1 EAPCLPTSAENP
13 RKGGAMKMLNS
24 LIPKAWANDMPRSLF
39 RGLFDLDRD
48 LDTLFESGGTWWP
61 AVEARTK
68 DGELVLR
75 CDLPGVDPSDIE
87 VSLEGT
93 TLTISGERR
102 SEREE
107 KEEGR
112 RFSEVRYGRFER
124 SLTVPDG
131 IDREKVTARYE
142 NGVLEVTVPL
152 PAGHASRRVPIQI
165 ESHGSKKAA
174 CGPPRGGPASR
185 SDRPS
190 GGRARDHS
198 LA

>member
-1 EAPCLPTSAENP
+1 M
-13 RKGGAMKMLNS
+13 RNS

-75 CDLPGVDPSDIE
+75 CDLPGVDPSDTE

-102 SEREE
+102 SEQ

-112 RFSEVRYGRFER
+112 FTELRYGRFER
-124 SLTVPDG
+124 SLTRPDRT
-131 IDREKVTARYE
+131 DPAKTPTRHEHAVTH
-142 NGVLEVTVPL
+142 VTVP
-152 PAGHASRRVPIQI
+152 P
-165 ESHGSKKAA
+165 
-174 CGPPRGGPASR
+174 
-185 SDRPS
+185 
-190 GGRARDHS
+190 
-198 LA
+198 

>member
-1 EAPCLPTSAENP
+1 
-13 RKGGAMKMLNS
+13 MKMLNS

-48 LDTLFESGGTWWP
+48 LDTLFESGGIWWP

-68 DGELVLR
+68 DGDLVLR

-102 SEREE
+102 SEQ

-112 RFSEVRYGRFER
+112 RFSELRYGRFER
-124 SLTVPDG
+124 SLTLPDG
-131 IDREKVTARYE
+131 IAPEKVTARYE

-152 PAGHASRRVPIQI
+152 PAGHASRRVLIQI
-165 ESHGSKKAA
+165 ESHGSRKAA
-174 CGPPRGGPASR
+174 
-185 SDRPS
+185 
-190 GGRARDHS
+190 
-198 LA
+198 

>member
-1 EAPCLPTSAENP
+1 
-13 RKGGAMKMLNS
+13 MKMLNS

-61 AVEARTK
+61 AFEARTK
-68 DGELVLR
+68 DEELVLR
-75 CDLPGVDPSDIE
+75 CDLPGVDPSGIG

-102 SEREE
+102 SEK

-124 SLTVPDG
+124 SLTLPDE
-131 IDREKVTARYE
+131 IDPEKVTARYE

-174 CGPPRGGPASR
+174 
-185 SDRPS
+185 
-190 GGRARDHS
+190 
-198 LA
+198 

>member
-1 EAPCLPTSAENP
+1 M
-13 RKGGAMKMLNS
+13 RNS

-93 TLTISGERR
+93 TLTIAGERR

-107 KEEGR
+107 KGEGR
-112 RFSEVRYGRFER
+112 PGA
-124 SLTVPDG
+124 VP
-131 IDREKVTARYE
+131 
-142 NGVLEVTVPL
+142 
-152 PAGHASRRVPIQI
+152 PAGRTT
-165 ESHGSKKAA
+165 
-174 CGPPRGGPASR
+174 PR
-185 SDRPS
+185 
-190 GGRARDHS
+190 GRARDH
-198 LA
+198 LLV

>member
-1 EAPCLPTSAENP
+1 M
-13 RKGGAMKMLNS
+13 RNS

-102 SEREE
+102 WERTG
-107 KEEGR
+107 KEEGAV
-112 RFSEVRYGRFER
+112 S
-124 SLTVPDG
+124 S
-131 IDREKVTARYE
+131 
-142 NGVLEVTVPL
+142 PL
-152 PAGHASRRVPIQI
+152 PAGHASRKVPIQI
-165 ESHGSKKAA
+165 ETQGSKKVA
-174 CGPPRGGPASR
+174 
-185 SDRPS
+185 
-190 GGRARDHS
+190 
-198 LA
+198 